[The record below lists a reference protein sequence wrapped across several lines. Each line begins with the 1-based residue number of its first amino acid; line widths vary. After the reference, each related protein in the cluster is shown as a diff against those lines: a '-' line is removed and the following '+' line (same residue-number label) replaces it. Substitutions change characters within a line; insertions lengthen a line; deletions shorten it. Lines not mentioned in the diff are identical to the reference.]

1 MGGSGMK
8 LYEMSQSRAQLLDMA
23 DSMDTE
29 VFIDTLAAIDE
40 ALEDKVENTAKL
52 IRCLES
58 DIEAIKA
65 EEKRLADKRK
75 SIENKVSSVKEY
87 LQHEMEFAGLDK
99 VKRATVTVS
108 IQLNPPS
115 VEVLDESLIPSFYM
129 VPQPEKIDKKALL
142 KALKEGEEIPGCEI
156 TQNRGLRI
164 R

>member
-1 MGGSGMK
+1 MTV
-8 LYEMSQSRAQLLDMA
+8 LYEMSQTRAQLLAMA

-40 ALEDKVENTAKL
+40 ELEDKVENTAKF

-58 DIEAIKA
+58 DAEAIKA

-75 SIENKVSSVKEY
+75 ALENKVSSIKEY

-99 VKRATVTVS
+99 VKRPTLTVS

-115 VEVLDESLIPSFYM
+115 VTVLDESLIPDTYM
-129 VPQPEKIDKKALL
+129 IPVAPKLDKKSIL
-142 KALKEGEEIPGCEI
+142 KALKDGEEVPGCDIE
-156 TQNRGLRI
+156 QSKSLRI
-164 R
+164 K